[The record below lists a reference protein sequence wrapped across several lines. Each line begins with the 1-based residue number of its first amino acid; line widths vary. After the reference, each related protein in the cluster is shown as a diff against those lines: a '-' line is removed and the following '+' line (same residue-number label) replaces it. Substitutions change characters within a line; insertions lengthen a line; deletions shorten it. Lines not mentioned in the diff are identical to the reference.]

1 MHRVLGIWPF
11 TTVLG
16 LILIFVF
23 STPFRTQLL
32 AGYPNDT
39 IHHLSDL
46 GFQTP
51 GVLNDV
57 FVGLGLKGTGLQGT
71 GLQGIGSIG
80 LVLITVT
87 LCVVFLYFCVLKA
100 RFTLHLLARIT
111 DANSQHD
118 RLPNVA
124 TPMSAQLTIIGLI
137 IDIATTL
144 VLFWL
149 ALSVV
154 PAIHYLYYQQL
165 FEHLPNQWV
174 VRGLLAWDNVLM
186 SLQITDTGS
195 LAQHSSAVLFYCALF
210 NSVCVALHQWR
221 LLK

>member
-11 TTVLG
+11 TSVLG

-32 AGYPNDT
+32 AGYPDDT

-51 GVLNDV
+51 GVLSDV
-57 FVGLGLKGTGLQGT
+57 FVGLGLQGLGLQGT
-71 GLQGIGSIG
+71 GSIG

-100 RFTLHLLARIT
+100 RFTLRLLARLT
-111 DANSQHD
+111 DTNSRHD
-118 RLPNVA
+118 KLQYVA
-124 TPMSAQLTIIGLI
+124 TPMSIQLTIIGLI

-144 VLFWL
+144 VLFWI

-174 VRGLLAWDNVLM
+174 VRGLLAWDDVVM
-186 SLQITDTGS
+186 SLQITDKAS

-221 LLK
+221 LIR